1 MWLKQF
7 LYITFADHFQQ
18 HKDREERIK
27 QLKEKQNEG
36 KLSMILY
43 DRLDTHT
50 QIVSMPCLINF
61 LSSLR
66 AKK

>member
-7 LYITFADHFQQ
+7 LYIIFADHFLQ

-36 KLSMILY
+36 KTV
-43 DRLDTHT
+43 DDF
-50 QIVSMPCLINF
+50 VW
-61 LSSLR
+61 
-66 AKK
+66 